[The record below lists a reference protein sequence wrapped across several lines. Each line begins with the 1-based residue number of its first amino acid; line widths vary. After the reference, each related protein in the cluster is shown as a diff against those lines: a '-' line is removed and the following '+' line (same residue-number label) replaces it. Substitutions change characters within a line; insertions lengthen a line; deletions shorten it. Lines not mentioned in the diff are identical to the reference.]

1 MLSIKELAGKMQSN
15 VKSSSSSTTATSTTT
30 IETAIETTTTTTS
43 LPSSSSSSSKESQLE
58 GIFYVC
64 DDENRNNLNR
74 RQLDKALSLIG
85 IKQSKRNDI
94 IKSMISSS
102 SSSSLSPIPNK
113 AKKRASFTS
122 DDIKLETFLSK
133 AVPEVDGISTN
144 EFDSLLSFI
153 KVGIDSKKIY
163 NSNNNNNNNNN
174 DDDDE
179 YISIDELK
187 HLLTTQSSS
196 SLSMSEVNEL
206 LSGVTTSGDKV
217 KWKNIVDALCW
228 KISIS

>member
-30 IETAIETTTTTTS
+30 IETAIETATTTPS
-43 LPSSSSSSSKESQLE
+43 LPSSSSSSLKESQLE

-85 IKQSKRNDI
+85 MKQSKRNDI
-94 IKSMISSS
+94 IKSMIS

-133 AVPEVDGISTN
+133 ALPEVDGISTN

-153 KVGIDSKKIY
+153 KGGIDSKKIY
-163 NSNNNNNNNNN
+163 NSSNNNNNN
-174 DDDDE
+174 DDDE

-196 SLSMSEVNEL
+196 SLSMNEVNEL
-206 LSGVTTSGDKV
+206 VSGITISGDKV
-217 KWKNIVDALCW
+217 KWKNIVDTLCW